1 MENHYQRHPLVSDDR
16 ISGMG
21 NVNGRIQRKLPL
33 EDDDHDIDQEVV
45 NGNKEK
51 DLTWSGRSMVPS
63 ITVLFHIR
71 PGAGQ

>member
-1 MENHYQRHPLVSDDR
+1 MENHYQRDSLVSNDR
-16 ISGMG
+16 VSGMG

-33 EDDDHDIDQEVV
+33 EDDDHHIDQEVV